1 MSIFIGGAWPYANGS
16 LHLGHVAA
24 LLPGDILARYY
35 RQKGEKVLYV
45 SGSDCNGTP
54 ISIRAQQEN
63 TSVQE
68 IADRYHAEFSQCFSK
83 LGFSYDLFTRT
94 DAKHHHASVQEIFL
108 SLLQKGYLSKKT
120 VEQAYCQKN
129 NQFLPD
135 RFVEGICPYCKQRAR
150 GDQCD
155 HCSSILDPLELEDK
169 RCKICGEEPVIK
181 KTEHFYFAFSNFQNE
196 LENYVK
202 QAEDNQL
209 WNENAV
215 SLTKRYLREGLPDR
229 AVTRDLP
236 NGIDVPLEGFEGKK
250 IYVWIEAVAGYLTA
264 SMEACKAKGLHVD
277 DYWNSETISYYVH
290 GKDNIPFHT
299 VIWPSILLGLGRN
312 SLPTHIVSSEYLTL
326 EKRKLSTSQN
336 WAVWVPYILQK
347 YDPDS
352 LRYFLTINAPETR
365 DTDFSWREFIY
376 SHNSELLGAYGNFV
390 NRTLKFIQKAYN
402 SKIPNRQVSK
412 EIIASTDEV
421 YRSAGN
427 WIERGKS
434 KKALEEIFAYIR
446 SANRYF
452 DQQKPWEQ
460 VKNDKEAGEITLANC
475 TFMIV
480 NLAQLLEPFVPF
492 STRKIRAMLGI
503 TNLEWRLQ
511 PTLPEE
517 ILSVTPLFARL
528 DLGLIEEELNLLIM
542 GQKHS

>member
-1 MSIFIGGAWPYANGS
+1 M
-16 LHLGHVAA
+16 
-24 LLPGDILARYY
+24 
-35 RQKGEKVLYV
+35 
-45 SGSDCNGTP
+45 
-54 ISIRAQQEN
+54 
-63 TSVQE
+63 
-68 IADRYHAEFSQCFSK
+68 
-83 LGFSYDLFTRT
+83 
-94 DAKHHHASVQEIFL
+94 
-108 SLLQKGYLSKKT
+108 
-120 VEQAYCQKN
+120 
-129 NQFLPD
+129 
-135 RFVEGICPYCKQRAR
+135 
-150 GDQCD
+150 
-155 HCSSILDPLELEDK
+155 
-169 RCKICGEEPVIK
+169 
-181 KTEHFYFAFSNFQNE
+181 
-196 LENYVK
+196 
-202 QAEDNQL
+202 
-209 WNENAV
+209 
-215 SLTKRYLREGLPDR
+215 
-229 AVTRDLP
+229 
-236 NGIDVPLEGFEGKK
+236 
-250 IYVWIEAVAGYLTA
+250 
-264 SMEACKAKGLHVD
+264 
-277 DYWNSETISYYVH
+277 
-290 GKDNIPFHT
+290 
-299 VIWPSILLGLGRN
+299 
-312 SLPTHIVSSEYLTL
+312 
-326 EKRKLSTSQN
+326 
-336 WAVWVPYILQK
+336 QK

-492 STRKIRAMLGI
+492 STQKIRAMLGI